1 MLRLVPLAVL
11 VLAAS
16 LAAAPA
22 SAQRFG
28 VTGGANFGS
37 FSDARRADFST
48 STGYHV
54 GAFAGAAVGP
64 FGVRGSVL
72 YLHAGDATAVCPPGQ
87 FCTQQLQ
94 EVPVDVISVPI
105 DLQLRLPLAVAAVYI
120 GAGPDLRFPLND
132 GRPVFTTNNVNV
144 AATGLVGAEFS
155 NVFLELRYA
164 YDVTGY
170 ANDLGAIESAPDY
183 KLNTVMIRAGIGI

>member
-1 MLRLVPLAVL
+1 MRFLL
-11 VLAAS
+11 LAAL

-28 VTGGANFGS
+28 VTGGANFAT
-37 FSDARRADFST
+37 FDDARTANFET

-54 GAFAGAAVGP
+54 GAFAGVSVGT
-64 FGVRGSVL
+64 FGVRGGVL
-72 YLHAGDATAVCPPGQ
+72 YLHAGDASFVCPDGRV
-87 FCTQQLQ
+87 CGAVRR
-94 EVPVDVISVPI
+94 EVAVDVVSVPVDF
-105 DLQLRLPLAVAAVYI
+105 QLRLPLAVGAVYA

-132 GRPVFTTNNVNV
+132 GAPVFDTNSVNV

-164 YDVTGY
+164 HDVTGY
-170 ANDLGAIESAPDY
+170 AREIGAIDSAPDY
-183 KLNTVMIRAGIGI
+183 KLNTFMVRAGIGI